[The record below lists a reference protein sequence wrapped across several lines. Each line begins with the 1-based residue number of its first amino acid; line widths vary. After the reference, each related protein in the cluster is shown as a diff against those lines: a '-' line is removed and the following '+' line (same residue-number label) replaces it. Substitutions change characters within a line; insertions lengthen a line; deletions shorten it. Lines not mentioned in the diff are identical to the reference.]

1 MDKELSQTTLVRAF
15 PPLACERQSQKQEE
29 PDILCTRR
37 LGWLTPIRAV
47 RALRVIGSANY
58 ASQKLFTLR
67 AKTFVFGY
75 TKKERR
81 KLLSKLAPH

>member
-1 MDKELSQTTLVRAF
+1 MNCPHTKRS
-15 PPLACERQSQKQEE
+15 

-58 ASQKLFTLR
+58 ASQKLFALR
-67 AKTFVFGY
+67 TKTFVKG
-75 TKKERR
+75 KEKQERR

>member
-1 MDKELSQTTLVRAF
+1 MRADT
-15 PPLACERQSQKQEE
+15 RKQEE
-29 PDILCTRR
+29 PNILCTRR

-75 TKKERR
+75 TKQERR